1 MKNLFLGLLMLT
13 ASVSFAIPATKVV
26 LLNGLTENVELGI
39 QKNKTNSEITSKYP
53 VYYNGTFIGN
63 CPSCSIEFILDFLGW

>member
-1 MKNLFLGLLMLT
+1 MLI
-13 ASVSFAIPATKVV
+13 ASVSFANPSKKVV
-26 LLNGLTENVELGI
+26 LLNGLTENVELGT
-39 QKNKTNSEITSKYP
+39 QKNKINSDITSKYP